1 MMNSKD
7 SNLNIIEVADDPRPV
22 VIIDFLDLESFPF
35 VRAELV
41 VQDRIH
47 IYDNVMFLG
56 GFGEFEE
63 FFLSSVLCPNPALL
77 VKLAEVVDVV
87 DIVPDAL

>member
-1 MMNSKD
+1 MNSKD
-7 SNLNIIEVADDPRPV
+7 SNLNIIEVADDLRPV
-22 VIIDFLDLESFPF
+22 VIIDFLDLELFLF

-47 IYDNVMFLG
+47 IDDNVMFLG
-56 GFGEFEE
+56 GFGKFEE
-63 FFLSSVLCPNPALL
+63 FFLSSILCPNPTLL

-87 DIVPDAL
+87 DVVPDAL